1 MDEKVAEQLRNVA
14 SLPGIVRAAYAMPD
28 AHWGYGFPVGGVAAF
43 DADEGGVVSAGGV
56 GFDVSCGVRAHLT
69 ELTRNQIVSVQAQ
82 LADELFR
89 EIPAGLGSHS
99 AIALEEAEMTA
110 MLEGGAG
117 WAIQR
122 GYGRAEDLERIE
134 EHGCAAGANP
144 AAVSDHARKR
154 QRREMGTLG
163 SGNHYLEVQEIA
175 EIFDAEVASAFGLRK
190 GECVV
195 SIHCGSRGLG
205 HQIGTEFT
213 REMAIGAEAAGWLA
227 SSRPRACL
235 RADNIRSGT
244 ALSWRDAMRHQL
256 RARKSRDHR
265 ALHPARFCPILPR
278 RGASAAFRRV
288 AQYL

>member
-1 MDEKVAEQLRNVA
+1 MDISRMEKLSATSWQIPATAPMRVPAVIYGSEKSVLGMDEKVAEQLRNVA

-43 DADEGGVVSAGGV
+43 DTNEGGVVSAGGV

-134 EHGCAAGANP
+134 EHGCAAGADP

-154 QRREMGTLG
+154 QRREMGTARLRQSLSRSAG
-163 SGNHYLEVQEIA
+163 NCGDLRRRSGER
-175 EIFDAEVASAFGLRK
+175 LRVEK
-190 GECVV
+190 GRMRGFHPLRFAGARPPNRHRVHARNGDWCG
-195 SIHCGSRGLG
+195 GSRLAGLFP
-205 HQIGTEFT
+205 TASLPT
-213 REMAIGAEAAGWLA
+213 R
-227 SSRPRACL
+227 R
-235 RADNIRSGT
+235 
-244 ALSWRDAMRHQL
+244 
-256 RARKSRDHR
+256 
-265 ALHPARFCPILPR
+265 
-278 RGASAAFRRV
+278 
-288 AQYL
+288 